1 LNVPRYDYR
10 CEGGHKYELQQPF
23 GSPTE
28 HECQKC
34 GKPARRVVTVAPP
47 LIFKAGGY
55 YKTADR
61 DFASDSASGSST
73 MNSASRGSKPKSSKA
88 SESSDSSGSS
98 TSSEGGTSKA
108 KKSSKSKPA
117 TPAD

>member
-1 LNVPRYDYR
+1 MPRYDYR

-61 DFASDSASGSST
+61 DFKSDAAAGSST
-73 MNSASRGSKPKSSKA
+73 MNSASRKSSKS
-88 SESSDSSGSS
+88 SESKSDSS
-98 TSSEGGTSKA
+98 SEPKA
-108 KKSSKSKPA
+108 KKSTKAKPA
-117 TPAD
+117 ASAD

>member
-1 LNVPRYDYR
+1 MPRYDYR

-61 DFASDSASGSST
+61 DFKSDAAAGSST
-73 MNSASRGSKPKSSKA
+73 MNSASRTSKSGQ
-88 SESSDSSGSS
+88 SSDSKSDSK
-98 TSSEGGTSKA
+98 TTESKA
-108 KKSSKSKPA
+108 KKSESKSTKSKPA
-117 TPAD
+117 ASAD

>member
-1 LNVPRYDYR
+1 MPRYDYR
-10 CEGGHKYELQQPF
+10 CEAGHKYELQQPF

-61 DFASDSASGSST
+61 DFKSDSASGSST
-73 MNSASRGSKPKSSKA
+73 MNSASRSSKGSKSEKA
-88 SESSDSSGSS
+88 SDSG
-98 TSSEGGTSKA
+98 EGAPKA
-108 KKSSKSKPA
+108 KKSTKSKPA
-117 TPAD
+117 ASAD

>member
-1 LNVPRYDYR
+1 MPRYDYR
-10 CEGGHKYELQQPF
+10 CAGGHKYELQQPF

-55 YKTADR
+55 YKTSDR
-61 DFASDSASGSST
+61 DFKADNTSGSST
-73 MNSASRGSKPKSSKA
+73 TNSASRGSKPKSS
-88 SESSDSSGSS
+88 ESSGSS
-98 TSSEGGTSKA
+98 TSSEGGSTESKA

-117 TPAD
+117 ASAD

>member
-1 LNVPRYDYR
+1 MPRYDYR

-61 DFASDSASGSST
+61 DFKSDAAAGSST
-73 MNSASRGSKPKSSKA
+73 MNSAPRASKSEKSSDAKPA
-88 SESSDSSGSS
+88 A
-98 TSSEGGTSKA
+98 KA
-108 KKSSKSKPA
+108 KKSESTGTKSKPA
-117 TPAD
+117 ASAD

>member
-1 LNVPRYDYR
+1 MPRYDYR

-61 DFASDSASGSST
+61 DFKSDAAAGSST
-73 MNSASRGSKPKSSKA
+73 MNSASR
-88 SESSDSSGSS
+88 
-98 TSSEGGTSKA
+98 
-108 KKSSKSKPA
+108 KSSKSSESKSDSSSEPKATNSTKAKPA
-117 TPAD
+117 ASAD

>member
-1 LNVPRYDYR
+1 MPRYDYR

-61 DFASDSASGSST
+61 DFKSDAAAGSST
-73 MNSASRGSKPKSSKA
+73 MNSALRSSKSEKA
-88 SESSDSSGSS
+88 ASSESKSD
-98 TSSEGGTSKA
+98 SKA
-108 KKSSKSKPA
+108 KKSESKPAKSKPA
-117 TPAD
+117 ASAD